1 MALTGTAG
9 SSRCRATA
17 FSRLAEL
24 AVAAAAWTAASPC
37 AAQQRLEFDIAAGP
51 LGPVLLEISQ
61 IGGRVVSYSPSLV
74 ARYQAPAVRGS
85 YTLLEA
91 LTLAT
96 QDTGLQVETTASGAL
111 TVAEAPAPL
120 HDPTGSRP
128 SDGQSYPAAGAPHS
142 GADFVLQRVVVQ
154 GSARPPE
161 DGLKALRG
169 TSATRTDTL
178 LVDLPQLVS
187 VLTGEALDLQ
197 GGSTSTQA
205 LRYVTGVSS
214 RIDLSGGQD
223 IVPSQLV
230 RGLPALFALSGM
242 GTIRATL
249 PMDNAFIERIEV
261 PKGPSNVIS
270 GVTSFGGRGGA
281 VNLVRKEA
289 GGDPHQQFLISP
301 SSQDGGTLRAEA
313 DLAGRA
319 TPDVSWR
326 TVAYGNA
333 TGRTD
338 GGYTHSGGGG
348 VLGSASYRSQDVT
361 TTLTLQTDRRRLTPL
376 AASRGTGLRPDGSIA
391 PVEDGQVPPVDA
403 SSRMLLTSAD
413 AELGLEWRLLP
424 RWRMTLKTRI
434 EAVESDLRESL
445 PAASAFSF
453 KAQRRAS
460 WWNRALQWGLI
471 GDVDTGPV
479 NHQLLLGVDLANWRV
494 RILDQSDFSTSPV
507 ELLGTDP
514 VEVFRTDVK
523 DVKRE
528 VLLQDQLRYG
538 NLRVRLAAQVSRV
551 PSYNLGSLGMT
562 ADNSM
567 QAALGLNW
575 DVGAL
580 YRLSSD
586 ASVYAGSQ
594 YAVETDFIRALGV
607 GSGSVK
613 GSGDPTRTLQ
623 VQSGLKL
630 DLLDDRLALTL
641 EGYRTVQH
649 NVPNSPN
656 IGVPGRDTL
665 FSITPRRMIE
675 GLEFELAGRPWPALD
690 LQMGLSLMRASD
702 LLPSLPE
709 SPQASLYVPAGAIPA
724 RSMTLLSRY
733 RLPERWLGRASLGVG
748 FRARSSSFA
757 VSPIPSQ
764 PGVQLVLPGGAQ
776 LDLSLERVFGH
787 WSVNAFVQNV
797 FDRQLYETQSSPGY
811 IPLEPRRSLGVTAI
825 YRSPGLAH

>member
-1 MALTGTAG
+1 MLG
-9 SSRCRATA
+9 
-17 FSRLAEL
+17 EL
-24 AVAAAAWTAASPC
+24 AVAAAAWTAALPC
-37 AAQQRLEFDIAAGP
+37 AAHQRLEFDIAAGP

-61 IGGRVVSYSPSLV
+61 VAGIVVSYRPSLV
-74 ARYQAPAVRGS
+74 AQRQAPAVRGS
-85 YTLLEA
+85 YTLMEA
-91 LTLAT
+91 LALAT
-96 QDTGLQVETTASGAL
+96 QEAGLKVETTASGAVTL
-111 TVAEAPAPL
+111 VVAEAPAQN
-120 HDPTGSRP
+120 PTGLRP
-128 SDGQSYPAAGAPHS
+128 SDGQALPAAGAAQN

-161 DGLKALRG
+161 DGLKPLRS
-169 TSATRTDTL
+169 TSATRTETL
-178 LVDLPQLVS
+178 LVDLPQSVS

-197 GGSTSTQA
+197 GGTTSTQA

-230 RGLPALFALSGM
+230 RGLPALFAISGM
-242 GTIRATL
+242 GTIRSTL

-289 GGDPHQQFLISP
+289 GGDPHQQFMISP

-319 TPDVSWR
+319 TPDLSWR
-326 TVAYGNA
+326 TVAFGNA

-348 VLGSASYRSQDVT
+348 LLGSVRYRGQDVT

-403 SSRMLLTSAD
+403 GSRMLLTSAD
-413 AELGLEWRLLP
+413 AELGLEWRLMP
-424 RWRMTLKTRI
+424 RWRMTLKTRM
-434 EAVESDLRESL
+434 EEVASDLRETL

-453 KAQRRAS
+453 KAQRRAT

-471 GDVDTGPV
+471 GDVDAGPV
-479 NHQLLLGVDLANWRV
+479 NHQLLLGVDLADWRV
-494 RILDQSDFSTSPV
+494 RILDKSEFATTPV
-507 ELLGTDP
+507 ELLATTP
-514 VEVFRTDVK
+514 VQEFRTDVK

-538 NLRVRLAAQVSRV
+538 NLRVRLSAQASRV
-551 PSYNLGSLGMT
+551 PSYDLGSMGTT
-562 ADNSM
+562 ADNKT

-575 DVGAL
+575 DAGAL

-623 VQSGLKL
+623 FQSGLKL

-641 EGYRTVQH
+641 EGYRTVQI

-665 FSITPRRMIE
+665 FSITPRRKIE
-675 GLEFELAGRPWPALD
+675 GLELELAGRPWPALD

-702 LLPSLPE
+702 LLPGVPGSPE
-709 SPQASLYVPAGAIPA
+709 ASLYVPAGAIPA

-733 RLPERWLGRASLGVG
+733 RLPEGWLRRTSLGVG

-757 VSPIPSQ
+757 VTPIPAQ

-776 LDLSLERVFGH
+776 LDLSLEHMFGP

-811 IPLEPRRSLGVTAI
+811 IPLEPRRSLGVTAT
-825 YRSPGLAH
+825 YRLSGLAH